1 MKLTRQDY
9 ILAGGQALLWITLW
23 LIPPAIDFFIR
34 FNPSSAFE
42 VWKINTGFITPLAI
56 VFTAN
61 FYVLVPY
68 LLYRDRK
75 MLFGLMNLLLITGA
89 NLWIFSPKADFPD
102 EWRSGMYMVAFGAF
116 FLHLLV
122 VGCAVGFRYIVRWGD
137 MQMRLKEERQKN
149 AEAELAWLKNQLNP
163 HFLFNT
169 LNNISSLV
177 QIDQDTAQESI
188 GQLSDLLRYT
198 LYESNHELVPVEG
211 EIEFMNNYIELMR
224 LRCNELATVE
234 VDLQIPI
241 KPMRIVPLLFI
252 SLIENAFKHGVN
264 SRKSSFVR
272 IRFKAEGDDLV
283 FTCENSDHPKPDVN
297 RSGSGIGLENLR
309 RRLDLAYPGRY
320 RYDQALR
327 GNSYFVQITLP
338 VKMLEDFVS
347 RTPYLRLAASFNDPV
362 LALSTLRESSVD
374 VLFLDIQMPDLDG
387 LNLSRMVPP
396 GTRVIFTTAFKEY
409 AFDSYEVNA
418 LDFLL
423 KPIRYHKFLGAAE
436 KARQWFE
443 MSSVKEER
451 GSLFVRVDSQLRQ
464 VEISRILYVTGLK
477 DYVMIYLEGEARPL
491 ITHVTMKAME
501 EMLSTGRFMRVH
513 RSYIVA
519 LDKIRSVDRNNCV
532 YIGKEIIH
540 VTDAYKEA
548 FNAYLKAAQP
558 S

>member
-1 MKLTRQDY
+1 MKTLTCMIVD
-9 ILAGGQALLWITLW
+9 
-23 LIPPAIDFFIR
+23 D
-34 FNPSSAFE
+34 E
-42 VWKINTGFITPLAI
+42 PLA
-56 VFTAN
+56 
-61 FYVLVPY
+61 
-68 LLYRDRK
+68 
-75 MLFGLMNLLLITGA
+75 
-89 NLWIFSPKADFPD
+89 
-102 EWRSGMYMVAFGAF
+102 
-116 FLHLLV
+116 
-122 VGCAVGFRYIVRWGD
+122 
-137 MQMRLKEERQKN
+137 
-149 AEAELAWLKNQLNP
+149 
-163 HFLFNT
+163 
-169 LNNISSLV
+169 
-177 QIDQDTAQESI
+177 
-188 GQLSDLLRYT
+188 
-198 LYESNHELVPVEG
+198 
-211 EIEFMNNYIELMR
+211 
-224 LRCNELATVE
+224 
-234 VDLQIPI
+234 
-241 KPMRIVPLLFI
+241 
-252 SLIENAFKHGVN
+252 
-264 SRKSSFVR
+264 
-272 IRFKAEGDDLV
+272 
-283 FTCENSDHPKPDVN
+283 
-297 RSGSGIGLENLR
+297 
-309 RRLDLAYPGRY
+309 
-320 RYDQALR
+320 
-327 GNSYFVQITLP
+327 

-436 KARQWFE
+436 KARPWFE